1 MKKVFL
7 LSVAMIVFINAYPQK
22 KWSLEECINYA
33 YENNLQIKRQELNVD
48 YNKNNFNQS
57 KFSTL
62 PNLNGQWTHSFSSG
76 KTIDNSKE
84 IPRYVNENYWSGNM
98 GVNSNLNIFS
108 GLTILNDI
116 KQKKYK
122 FLQSQSDLEKTKN
135 DIAMNLTLGY
145 LNILFAKEQVDVAKN
160 KLEVTSLQAERTRKL
175 MEVGNVAQ
183 GEYFAIKA
191 QESNDKLALVNQLN
205 ALDIAYLDMTQYL
218 DLDSAEGFDIV
229 VPENLEVELLTPPQS
244 VENIYGKALENMPQI
259 RSAELELK
267 SAEKDLA
274 KAWGQVSPSIGI
286 NGGLYTYYSALA
298 TDPTNPT
305 ADYPYGTQMKD
316 YFNKQVGI
324 GITVPLFNRL
334 QVKNSISN
342 AKLGVM
348 NSQLVLDQAKLA
360 LYKEIQQA
368 HADARAAMEEY
379 NSSLE
384 AVKSNQEAFKY
395 AQQKLEVG
403 LMNSVDFNVTKNN
416 LITAESALIQS
427 KYKYI
432 FRLKILDFYMG
443 NPIVL

>member
-7 LSVAMIVFINAYPQK
+7 LFLAGFLYVNATPQK

-48 YNKNNFNQS
+48 YNRNNFNQS
-57 KFSTL
+57 KFNTL
-62 PNLNGQWTHSFSSG
+62 PNLNGHWNHSFSSG
-76 KTIDNSKE
+76 KTLDNSQD
-84 IPRYVNENYWSGNM
+84 IPTYVNKNYWSGNV
-98 GVNSNLNIFS
+98 GVGSDMTLFS

-145 LNILFAKEQVDVAKN
+145 LNILFAKEQVEVAKS
-160 KLEVTSLQAERTRKL
+160 KLDVTSLQAERTRKL

-191 QESNDKLALVNQLN
+191 QESNDKLALVNQMN
-205 ALDIAYLDMTQYL
+205 SLDIAYLDLTQFL
-218 DLDSAEGFDIV
+218 DLDSAGGFDIV
-229 VPENLEVELLTPPQS
+229 VPENLEVELLTAPQV
-244 VENIYGKALENMPQI
+244 VESIYAKALENMPQI
-259 RSAELELK
+259 RSAEFELK
-267 SAEKDLA
+267 SAEKDLS
-274 KAWGQVSPSIGI
+274 KAWGQVSPSFGI
-286 NGGLYTYYSALA
+286 NGGLYSYYSALA
-298 TDPTNPT
+298 MDPLNPA
-305 ADYPYGTQMKD
+305 ADYPYTSQMKD

-324 GITVPLFNRL
+324 GITIPIFNRL

-348 NSQLVLDQAKLA
+348 NTQLVLDQTKLA

-368 HADARAAMEEY
+368 HADALAAMEEY
-379 NSSLE
+379 TSSKE
-384 AVKSNQEAFKY
+384 AVRSNQEAFKY

-416 LITAESALIQS
+416 LVTAESAMIQA

>member
-1 MKKVFL
+1 MKKTFL
-7 LSVAMIVFINAYPQK
+7 FSLALILFVQAYPQK

-48 YNKNNFNQS
+48 YNKNNYSQS

-62 PNLNGQWTHSFSSG
+62 PNLNGQWNHSFSSG

-84 IPRYVNENYWSGNM
+84 IPRYVNESYWSGNM
-98 GVNSNLNIFS
+98 GVNSNLNVFA

-191 QESNDKLALVNQLN
+191 QESNDKLTLVNQLN
-205 ALDIAYLDMTQYL
+205 VLEIAYLDMTQYL

-244 VENIYGKALENMPQI
+244 VEIIYGKALDNMPQI
-259 RSAELELK
+259 RSAEFELK

-286 NGGLYTYYSALA
+286 NGGLYSYYSALA
-298 TDPTNPT
+298 TDVLNPT
-305 ADYPYGTQMKD
+305 ADYPYTTQLKD

-348 NSQLVLDQAKLA
+348 NTQLMLDQAKLG

-416 LITAESALIQS
+416 LITAESAMIQA

>member
-1 MKKVFL
+1 
-7 LSVAMIVFINAYPQK
+7 
-22 KWSLEECINYA
+22 
-33 YENNLQIKRQELNVD
+33 
-48 YNKNNFNQS
+48 
-57 KFSTL
+57 
-62 PNLNGQWTHSFSSG
+62 
-76 KTIDNSKE
+76 
-84 IPRYVNENYWSGNM
+84 
-98 GVNSNLNIFS
+98 
-108 GLTILNDI
+108 
-116 KQKKYK
+116 
-122 FLQSQSDLEKTKN
+122 
-135 DIAMNLTLGY
+135 
-145 LNILFAKEQVDVAKN
+145 
-160 KLEVTSLQAERTRKL
+160 

-205 ALDIAYLDMTQYL
+205 VLEIAYLDMTQYL

-229 VPENLEVELLTPPQS
+229 IPENLEVELLTPPQS
-244 VENIYGKALENMPQI
+244 VEIIYGKALDNMPQI
-259 RSAELELK
+259 RSAEFELK

-274 KAWGQVSPSIGI
+274 KAWGQVSPTIGI
-286 NGGLYTYYSALA
+286 NGGLYSYYSALA
-298 TDPTNPT
+298 ADPLNPT
-305 ADYPYGTQMKD
+305 ADYPYSTQLKD
-316 YFNKQVGI
+316 YFNKQIGV

-342 AKLGVM
+342 AKLSVM
-348 NSQLVLDQAKLA
+348 NTQLMLDQAKLG

-379 NSSLE
+379 YSSLE

-416 LITAESALIQS
+416 LITAESAMIQA

>member
-1 MKKVFL
+1 MFL
-7 LSVAMIVFINAYPQK
+7 P
-22 KWSLEECINYA
+22 
-33 YENNLQIKRQELNVD
+33 D
-48 YNKNNFNQS
+48 
-57 KFSTL
+57 
-62 PNLNGQWTHSFSSG
+62 
-76 KTIDNSKE
+76 
-84 IPRYVNENYWSGNM
+84 
-98 GVNSNLNIFS
+98 
-108 GLTILNDI
+108 LTILNDI

-191 QESNDKLALVNQLN
+191 QESNDKLTLVNQLN
-205 ALDIAYLDMTQYL
+205 VLEIAYLDMTQYL

-244 VENIYGKALENMPQI
+244 VEIIYGKALDNMPQI
-259 RSAELELK
+259 RSAEFELK

-286 NGGLYTYYSALA
+286 NGGLYSYYSALA
-298 TDPTNPT
+298 ADPLNPT
-305 ADYPYGTQMKD
+305 ADYPYTTQLKD

-348 NSQLVLDQAKLA
+348 NTQLMLDQAKLG

-384 AVKSNQEAFKY
+384 AVKSNREAFKY

-416 LITAESALIQS
+416 LITAESAMIQA

>member
-1 MKKVFL
+1 MKKTFL
-7 LSVAMIVFINAYPQK
+7 FSLALILFVHAYPQK

-48 YNKNNFNQS
+48 YNKNNYSQS

-62 PNLNGQWTHSFSSG
+62 PNLNGQWNHSFSSG

-84 IPRYVNENYWSGNM
+84 IPRYVNESYWSGSM
-98 GVNSNLNIFS
+98 GVNSNLNVFA

-160 KLEVTSLQAERTRKL
+160 KLDVTSLQAERTRKL

-191 QESNDKLALVNQLN
+191 QESNDKLTLVNQLN
-205 ALDIAYLDMTQYL
+205 VLEIAYLDMTQYL

-229 VPENLEVELLTPPQS
+229 IPENLEVELLTPPQS
-244 VENIYGKALENMPQI
+244 VEIIYGKALDNMPQI
-259 RSAELELK
+259 RSAEFELK

-286 NGGLYTYYSALA
+286 NGGLYSYYSALA
-298 TDPTNPT
+298 TDVLNPT
-305 ADYPYGTQMKD
+305 ADYPYTTQLKD

-348 NSQLVLDQAKLA
+348 NTQLMLDQAKLD

-416 LITAESALIQS
+416 LITAESAMIQA

>member
-1 MKKVFL
+1 MKKIFL
-7 LSVAMIVFINAYPQK
+7 FALAMIVFMNAYPQK

-48 YNKNNFNQS
+48 YNKNNYNQS

-62 PNLNGQWTHSFSSG
+62 PNLNGQWNHSFSSG

-84 IPRYVNENYWSGNM
+84 IPRYVNESYWSGSM
-98 GVNSNLNIFS
+98 GVNSNLNVFS

-205 ALDIAYLDMTQYL
+205 VLDIAYLDMTQYL

-229 VPENLEVELLTPPQS
+229 IPENLEVELLTPPQS

-259 RSAELELK
+259 RSAEFELK

-274 KAWGQVSPSIGI
+274 KAWGQVSPTIGI
-286 NGGLYTYYSALA
+286 NGGLYTRYSALA
-298 TDPTNPT
+298 ADPLNPT
-305 ADYPYGTQMKD
+305 ADYPYSTQMKD

-348 NSQLVLDQAKLA
+348 NSQLVLDQAKLG

-416 LITAESALIQS
+416 LITAESAMIQA

>member
-7 LSVAMIVFINAYPQK
+7 FSLALILFVSAYPQK

-48 YNKNNFNQS
+48 YNKNNFTQS

-62 PNLNGQWTHSFSSG
+62 PNLNGQWNHSFSSG

-84 IPRYVNENYWSGNM
+84 IPRYVNESYWSGSM
-98 GVNSNLNIFS
+98 GVNSNLNVFA
-108 GLTILNDI
+108 GLTIWNDI

-205 ALDIAYLDMTQYL
+205 VLEIAYLDMTQYL

-229 VPENLEVELLTPPQS
+229 IPENLEVELLTPPQS
-244 VENIYGKALENMPQI
+244 VEIIYGKALDNMPQI
-259 RSAELELK
+259 RSAEFELK

-274 KAWGQVSPSIGI
+274 KAWGQVSPTIGI
-286 NGGLYTYYSALA
+286 NGGLYSYYSALA
-298 TDPTNPT
+298 ADPLNPT
-305 ADYPYGTQMKD
+305 ADYPYSTQLKD
-316 YFNKQVGI
+316 YFNKQIGV

-342 AKLGVM
+342 AKLSVM
-348 NSQLVLDQAKLA
+348 NTQLMLDQAKLG

-379 NSSLE
+379 YSSLE

-416 LITAESALIQS
+416 LITAESAMIQA